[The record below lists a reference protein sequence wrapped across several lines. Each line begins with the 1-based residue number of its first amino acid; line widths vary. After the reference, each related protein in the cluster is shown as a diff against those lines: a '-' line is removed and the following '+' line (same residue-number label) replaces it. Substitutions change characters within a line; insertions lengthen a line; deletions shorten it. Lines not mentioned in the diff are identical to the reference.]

1 VVVYNYEIEMS
12 LALPYLDKIP
22 DTGKILPLW
31 KYIKMKVKSQP
42 HTERIAG
49 EFIDLLQNFIRLH
62 PNLVMPEHI
71 VRFKQQMEKLRGS
84 GNSEDRTFLLRV
96 FIILAHSETPL
107 TMGELSAAL
116 KIPLSSATRIVD
128 WLVRGNFLERTYDPK
143 DRRVVLVKMTK
154 NGERFFQTAMDY
166 NKKRIAHLMENFST
180 EEQDQLLHLMS
191 KLLNKLQEER

>member
-1 VVVYNYEIEMS
+1 M
-12 LALPYLDKIP
+12 KI
-22 DTGKILPLW
+22 
-31 KYIKMKVKSQP
+31 KSQA
-42 HTERIAG
+42 HAELVADQ
-49 EFIDLLQNFIRLH
+49 FVDLMQDFIRLRP

-84 GNSEDRTFLLRV
+84 GNSEDHTFLMRV

-128 WLVRGNFLERTYDPK
+128 WLVRGKFLERTYDPN

-154 NGERFFQTAMDY
+154 ISEQFFQAAMSY
-166 NKKRIAHLMENFST
+166 NKKRIVHLMEKFSP
-180 EEQDQLLHLMS
+180 EEQDQLLRLMS
-191 KLLNKLQEER
+191 KLLNKLQEEN

>member
-1 VVVYNYEIEMS
+1 
-12 LALPYLDKIP
+12 
-22 DTGKILPLW
+22 
-31 KYIKMKVKSQP
+31 MKVKPQP
-42 HTERIAG
+42 HTERSAG
-49 EFIDLLQNFIRLH
+49 EFIDLMQNFIRLQ
-62 PNLVMPEHI
+62 PNLVMPEHV

-84 GNSEDRTFLLRV
+84 ANSEDHTFLVRV

-107 TMGELSAAL
+107 TMGELSAEL

-154 NGERFFQTAMDY
+154 NGEQFFQTAMDY

-191 KLLNKLQEER
+191 KLLNKLQEEN

>member
-1 VVVYNYEIEMS
+1 MRVYNYEIRVS
-12 LALPYLDKIP
+12 LTLSHLDKFP

-31 KYIKMKVKSQP
+31 KYINMKVKSQP
-42 HTERIAG
+42 HTKRIAG
-49 EFIDLLQNFIRLH
+49 EFIELIQNFIRLR
-62 PNLVMPEHI
+62 PNFVMPEHV

-84 GNSEDRTFLLRV
+84 GNSEDHTFLVRV

-107 TMGELSAAL
+107 TMGELSAEL

-128 WLVRGNFLERTYDPK
+128 WLVRGNFLERMYDPK

-154 NGERFFQTAMDY
+154 SGEQFFQTAMDY
-166 NKKRIAHLMENFST
+166 NKKRIAHLIDNFST

-191 KLLNKLQEER
+191 KLLSKLQEEN

>member
-1 VVVYNYEIEMS
+1 MQVSVAQS
-12 LALPYLDKIP
+12 HLDKSP

-31 KYIKMKVKSQP
+31 KYINMKVKSQP

-49 EFIDLLQNFIRLH
+49 EFIDLLQNFIRLR
-62 PNLVMPEHI
+62 PNFVMPEHI

-84 GNSEDRTFLLRV
+84 GNSEDHSFLVRV
-96 FIILAHSETPL
+96 FIILAHSGTPL
-107 TMGELSAAL
+107 TMGELSAEL

-154 NGERFFQTAMDY
+154 NGEQFFQTAMDY

-180 EEQDQLLHLMS
+180 EEQDQLLQLMD
-191 KLLNKLQEER
+191 KLLSKLQEEN

>member
-1 VVVYNYEIEMS
+1 VRVYNYEIRVS
-12 LALPYLDKIP
+12 LTLSHLDKFP

-31 KYIKMKVKSQP
+31 KYINMKVKSQP
-42 HTERIAG
+42 HTKRIAG
-49 EFIDLLQNFIRLH
+49 EFIELIQNFIRLR
-62 PNLVMPEHI
+62 PNFVMPEHV

-84 GNSEDRTFLLRV
+84 GNSEDHTFLVRV

-107 TMGELSAAL
+107 TMGELSAEL

-128 WLVRGNFLERTYDPK
+128 WLVRGNFLERMYDPK

-154 NGERFFQTAMDY
+154 SGEQFFQTAMDY
-166 NKKRIAHLMENFST
+166 NKKRIAHLIDNFST

-191 KLLNKLQEER
+191 KLLSKLQEEN